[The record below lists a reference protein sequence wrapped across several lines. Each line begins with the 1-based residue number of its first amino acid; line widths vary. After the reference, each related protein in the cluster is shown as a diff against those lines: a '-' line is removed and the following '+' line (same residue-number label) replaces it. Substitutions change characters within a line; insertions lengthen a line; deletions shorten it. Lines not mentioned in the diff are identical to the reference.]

1 MPKYVGMALAVVGA
15 LVLGET
21 AVNAGIVS
29 TPAILIMALSGI
41 SIYAIP
47 ELVETTSVLRFIYL
61 IVAGSLGGYGLILIT
76 AFLII
81 YLCSADNYG
90 APYLAPYSPV
100 LLNDFQDGLYMNN
113 VIGMVKR
120 PEALGA
126 KNKITANEVLID
138 YGGKMDKDKI
148 YVRQICFLFGAFI
161 LPVKL
166 ITAPAIAAKYAAE
179 DLWISALINF
189 TIDGLAILLIC
200 RLANKFKGATVFEI
214 VENTLGKT
222 GKIIFAAA
230 FYLFFTVKAYLPLIE
245 HRNFVEIAMYETTPA
260 LWIFLPVFLLS
271 AFFSYKGFR
280 AAGRAA
286 DIAIWFSA
294 SGIIILA
301 ALSLSVADFSNLLPI
316 IDVPAINILNGGVKT
331 SIWFF
336 DSPYLLFLLGHFKP
350 EKKQTLK
357 ITGGYLLLP
366 SLRLYTCS
374 YFNANSE
381 R

>member
-1 MPKYVGMALAVVGA
+1 
-15 LVLGET
+15 
-21 AVNAGIVS
+21 
-29 TPAILIMALSGI
+29 
-41 SIYAIP
+41 
-47 ELVETTSVLRFIYL
+47 
-61 IVAGSLGGYGLILIT
+61 
-76 AFLII
+76 
-81 YLCSADNYG
+81 
-90 APYLAPYSPV
+90 
-100 LLNDFQDGLYMNN
+100 
-113 VIGMVKR
+113 
-120 PEALGA
+120 
-126 KNKITANEVLID
+126 
-138 YGGKMDKDKI
+138 MDKDKI

-189 TIDGLAILLIC
+189 MIDGLIILFIC
-200 RLANKFKGATVFEI
+200 RLAKKFEGATVFEI

-222 GKIIFAAA
+222 GKSIFAAA

-286 DIAIWFSA
+286 DIAIWFSI
-294 SGIIILA
+294 SGIIVIA

-316 IDVPAINILNGGVKT
+316 IDVPAINILNGSVKT

-336 DSPYLLFLLGHFKP
+336 DSPYLLFLLGHFK
-350 EKKQTLK
+350 
-357 ITGGYLLLP
+357 
-366 SLRLYTCS
+366 R
-374 YFNANSE
+374 
-381 R
+381 

>member
-1 MPKYVGMALAVVGA
+1 
-15 LVLGET
+15 
-21 AVNAGIVS
+21 
-29 TPAILIMALSGI
+29 
-41 SIYAIP
+41 
-47 ELVETTSVLRFIYL
+47 
-61 IVAGSLGGYGLILIT
+61 
-76 AFLII
+76 
-81 YLCSADNYG
+81 
-90 APYLAPYSPV
+90 
-100 LLNDFQDGLYMNN
+100 
-113 VIGMVKR
+113 
-120 PEALGA
+120 
-126 KNKITANEVLID
+126 
-138 YGGKMDKDKI
+138 MDKDKI

-189 TIDGLAILLIC
+189 MIDGLAILLIC

-316 IDVPAINILNGGVKT
+316 IDVPAINILNGSVKT

-357 ITGGYLLLP
+357 ITGGYFAFALVAIVYMLILQCEFGTLTERQFFTPVKMGKYSVSVSNIGRIDYIAVFSIIMSCIFGVTLPILFASVCLEKTFPFRHKITPCLISNGVIALIIFFTENYYFVIRDYFQRSLVPVMGAFLLAPLALWFFKP
-366 SLRLYTCS
+366 VDKTGGGRDGG
-374 YFNANSE
+374 FIAE
-381 R
+381 RKKESKSCAF